1 MKTYTIKF
9 GVFEKWYSINE
20 VEVEANSKEEAEN
33 IFLENYGEYYQDAVV
48 IENEYVDMLDEDPNI
63 LSIE

>member
-20 VEVEANSKEEAEN
+20 VEVEANSKEEAEE
-33 IFLENYGEYYQDAVV
+33 IF
-48 IENEYVDMLDEDPNI
+48 
-63 LSIE
+63 